1 MNIYSFTDSK
11 SVTLICQLPI
21 VFIGWNL
28 YNIILILFV
37 HYMYKM
43 GPFVLQII
51 YCLIRIETNL
61 ACAGLNS
68 AHVECYRLNKPSL
81 YDFCV
86 VEIF

>member
-1 MNIYSFTDSK
+1 
-11 SVTLICQLPI
+11 
-21 VFIGWNL
+21 
-28 YNIILILFV
+28 
-37 HYMYKM
+37 MYKM

-51 YCLIRIETNL
+51 DLIIRIETNL

-81 YDFCV
+81 YDFCA